1 MRKTNQ
7 ASIFAFTLV
16 ELLVVIAIIAIL
28 AALLLPAL
36 SSAKEKAN
44 QVRCIVN
51 HKQLVMAWQLYRD
64 DNGGQLVIDD
74 PAGTNYPSW
83 VQGNMAIATQATNS
97 DLLRMGLLYPFTPNV
112 GIYRCPTDRTSHV
125 RSYSMQAQLGYYVG
139 GVQYDGQGRMGI
151 PNRLPM
157 YKENQMNQ
165 TPLVQTII
173 FLDED
178 PASIN
183 DGIFAVLTT
192 GNHWSDDPG
201 IWHSK
206 GCNFCYADGH
216 AEHKKWQDPHTL
228 NLPASNDL
236 PNNADLQWM
245 QQSVGW
251 Q

>member
-1 MRKTNQ
+1 MRKQNQ
-7 ASIFAFTLV
+7 AGSFAFTLI

-51 HKQLVMAWQLYRD
+51 HKQLVMAWQIYRD
-64 DNGGQLVIDD
+64 DNAGRLVIDD
-74 PAGTNYPSW
+74 PGGTNYPSW
-83 VQGNMAIATQATNS
+83 VEGNMAIATQATNS
-97 DLLRMGLLYPFTPNV
+97 DLLRMGLLFPFMPNIGV
-112 GIYRCPTDRTSHV
+112 YRCPTDRTSHV
-125 RSYSMQAQLGYYVG
+125 RSYSMQAQLAYYVSG
-139 GVQYDGQGRMGI
+139 SPYDGQGQMGI
-151 PNRLPM
+151 PNRLPV
-157 YKENQMNQ
+157 YSENQMNQ
-165 TPLVQTII
+165 FPLTQTII

-178 PASIN
+178 PNSIN

-192 GNHWSDDPG
+192 GNHWSDNPG

-206 GCNFCYADGH
+206 GCNFSYADGH
-216 AEHKKWQDPHTL
+216 AEHKKWQDPRTL

-236 PNNADLQWM
+236 PNNGDLQWM